1 MTQEKLTFVTRTAR
15 ERRGN
20 PHALRTRTAREPMDM
35 KQQTLM
41 SLSLIVSEQLGIKQE
56 AIASNAAWM
65 QLGADSLDR
74 LAISLAIEETFR
86 VEIPHQVGERLNT
99 VGDTLDHLLALLTA
113 RCPDPLEATE
123 TATSSSLTSR
133 SWTGQR
139 ADGQGLKWDSKQQLH
154 ILLAPIISDQLGVA
168 PEGITHCATWL
179 QLGADSL
186 DRLAISLAIEETFN
200 VDLPHQV
207 GERLNTVGDTLDHI
221 WGLVSTEG
229 TASGRAEGLSI
240 GGGPLAGGWLRA

>member
-1 MTQEKLTFVTRTAR
+1 
-15 ERRGN
+15 
-20 PHALRTRTAREPMDM
+20 MDT

-113 RCPDPLEATE
+113 RCPSPLEATE
-123 TATSSSLTSR
+123 TASSQSLALLG
-133 SWTGQR
+133 WTGQK
-139 ADGQGLKWDSKQQLH
+139 ADGRGLRWDSKQQLQTQ
-154 ILLAPIISDQLGVA
+154 LVPIISDQLGVP
-168 PEGITHCATWL
+168 PEGITPTATWL

-186 DRLAISLAIEETFN
+186 DRLAISLAIEETFD

-207 GERLNTVGDTLDHI
+207 GERLNSVGDTLDHI
-221 WGLVSTEG
+221 WGLVSTQG
-229 TASGRAEGLSI
+229 ISNGRTEGLSN
-240 GGGPLAGGWLRA
+240 GGGPLTSSWLRV